1 MYAQILLSKGIMG
14 FAKLTAQEGIELP
27 PPKNNAQREHLQLDQ
42 SLELKRDF
50 VIFAKKRMDQSA
62 KMTAA
67 TMLRANMVVACA
79 RHTSF
84 ASASERFRE
93 IPHVERTA

>member
-42 SLELKRDF
+42 SLELKRAF
-50 VIFAKKRMDQSA
+50 VIFANKGDPSS
-62 KMTAA
+62 KMTAS
-67 TMLRANMVVACA
+67 TMLRPNDIAASA
-79 RHTSF
+79 RHTIF
-84 ASASERFRE
+84 AGASERFRE
-93 IPHVERTA
+93 RPCIDLAV